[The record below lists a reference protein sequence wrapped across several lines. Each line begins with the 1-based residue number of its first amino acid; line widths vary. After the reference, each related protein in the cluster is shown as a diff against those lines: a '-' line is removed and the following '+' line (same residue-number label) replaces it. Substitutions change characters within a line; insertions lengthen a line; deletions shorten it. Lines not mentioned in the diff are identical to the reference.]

1 MFREGLRGFEEGWV
15 GRTDELVWCDGEF
28 VRDQVACVVSLG
40 AVVEAAVLDGT
51 GGRWAGVGV
60 CTVD

>member
-1 MFREGLRGFEEGWV
+1 V

-28 VRDQVACVVSLG
+28 VGDQVACVVSLG

-51 GGRWAGVGV
+51 GGRWVGVGV